1 MIRRL
6 ADSAYTVE
14 KLKQT
19 ILTCLNEKDFADIT
33 ITELSRLAGI
43 SRTSFYLFFES
54 KEALFVALCES
65 IIGKW
70 FQPFFDLNISNEEG
84 RERELFYELIRWLQE
99 WAPALRRAVSVR
111 TEASDG
117 FLLFAAELE
126 NNMRRQKVLQAK
138 ETNRQKRY
146 DLFIKIYSV
155 GLVALFQWWLNEGEG
170 FEAEEFHAMIE
181 RLRYK
186 GYFSILDD

>member
-6 ADSAYTVE
+6 ADSSYTVE
-14 KLKQT
+14 KLKQA
-19 ILTCLNEKDFADIT
+19 LLRCLNEKDYADIT

-43 SRTSFYLFFES
+43 NRTSFYLFFES
-54 KEALFVALCES
+54 REELFVALCDS
-65 IIGKW
+65 IIDKW
-70 FQPFFDLNISNEEG
+70 FQPFFDLNISNDET
-84 RERELFYELIRWLQE
+84 RERELFHELIQWLRE
-99 WAPALRRAVSVR
+99 WMPALRRAVNVR
-111 TEASDG
+111 TQASDG
-117 FLLFAAELE
+117 FRLFASALE
-126 NNMRRQKVLQAK
+126 KNMHAQKILQVE

-146 DLFIKIYSV
+146 DLFIQIYSV

>member
-155 GLVALFQWWLNEGEG
+155 GLIALFEWWLNEGEG

>member
-19 ILTCLNEKDFADIT
+19 LLTCLNEKDYADIT
-33 ITELSRLAGI
+33 ITELSRMAGI

-138 ETNRQKRY
+138 ETSRQKRY

>member
-6 ADSAYTVE
+6 KDSAYTAE
-14 KLKQT
+14 KLKQAL
-19 ILTCLNEKDFADIT
+19 LTCLNEKDFADIT

-155 GLVALFQWWLNEGEG
+155 GLIALFQWWLNEGEG

>member
-1 MIRRL
+1 MRSGSSSL
-6 ADSAYTVE
+6 
-14 KLKQT
+14 
-19 ILTCLNEKDFADIT
+19 LTGVIT

-155 GLVALFQWWLNEGEG
+155 GLIALFEWWLNEGEG

>member
-6 ADSAYTVE
+6 ADSAYTAE
-14 KLKQT
+14 KLKQAL
-19 ILTCLNEKDFADIT
+19 LTCLNEKDYADIT

-84 RERELFYELIRWLQE
+84 RERELFYELIRWLRE

>member
-6 ADSAYTVE
+6 ADSAYTAE
-14 KLKQT
+14 KLKQAL
-19 ILTCLNEKDFADIT
+19 LTCLNEKDYADIT

-84 RERELFYELIRWLQE
+84 RERELFYELIRWLRE

-126 NNMRRQKVLQAK
+126 NSMRRQKVLQAK

-155 GLVALFQWWLNEGEG
+155 GLIALFQWWLNEGEG

>member
-19 ILTCLNEKDFADIT
+19 LLTCLNEKDYADIT

-117 FLLFAAELE
+117 FLLFAAELG

-138 ETNRQKRY
+138 ETSRQKRY

-155 GLVALFQWWLNEGEG
+155 GLIALFEWWLNEGEG

>member
-6 ADSAYTVE
+6 KDSAYTAE
-14 KLKQT
+14 KLKQAL
-19 ILTCLNEKDFADIT
+19 LTCLNEKDYADIT

>member
-19 ILTCLNEKDFADIT
+19 LLTCLNEKDYADIT
-33 ITELSRLAGI
+33 ITELSRMAGI

-138 ETNRQKRY
+138 ETSRQKRY

-155 GLVALFQWWLNEGEG
+155 GLIALFEWWLNEGEG

>member
-6 ADSAYTVE
+6 ADSAYTAE
-14 KLKQT
+14 KLKQAL
-19 ILTCLNEKDFADIT
+19 LTCLNEKDYADIT

-84 RERELFYELIRWLQE
+84 RERELFYELIRWLRE

-155 GLVALFQWWLNEGEG
+155 GLIALFQWWLNEGEG

>member
-19 ILTCLNEKDFADIT
+19 LLTCLNEKDYADIT
-33 ITELSRLAGI
+33 ITELSRMAGI

>member
-19 ILTCLNEKDFADIT
+19 LLTCLNEKDYADIT

-54 KEALFVALCES
+54 KEALFVALCGS

-138 ETNRQKRY
+138 ETSRQKRY

-155 GLVALFQWWLNEGEG
+155 GLIALFEWWLNEGEG

>member
-6 ADSAYTVE
+6 ADSAYTAE
-14 KLKQT
+14 KLKQAL
-19 ILTCLNEKDFADIT
+19 LTCLNEKDYADIT

>member
-6 ADSAYTVE
+6 ADSAYTAE

-19 ILTCLNEKDFADIT
+19 LLTCLNEKDYADIT

-54 KEALFVALCES
+54 KETLFVALCES

>member
-6 ADSAYTVE
+6 ADSAYTAE
-14 KLKQT
+14 KLKQAL
-19 ILTCLNEKDFADIT
+19 LTCLNEKDYADIT

-138 ETNRQKRY
+138 ETSRQKRY

-155 GLVALFQWWLNEGEG
+155 GLIALFEWWLNEGEG